1 MTTAQVQTQAAPPK
15 NLLGKIA
22 IVTGGSRGIGAAIAA
37 RLAAQGATVFITY
50 ARSKESAEKVAAAI
64 TLAGGKAIAVQANVA
79 SAADNQ
85 ALVAQVAKHGKIDIL
100 VNNAGVFEG
109 GSIEAVS
116 IDQYERVFDTNVRG
130 VAVTTMAALPQMNDG
145 GRIINISSVAA
156 RAIAPGFG
164 FYSATKAALDALTRA
179 WAQDLGKRGITVN
192 SVSPGTTLTEMLEAG
207 LPEAAKQTYVLKTA
221 LGRLGEPDDIA
232 AVVAFLAGPDGLW
245 MNGKVLEADGGLA
258 V

>member
-1 MTTAQVQTQAAPPK
+1 MSPAQVQTQAVQPK

-22 IVTGGSRGIGAAIAA
+22 IVTGGSRGIGAAIAS
-37 RLAAQGATVFITY
+37 RLAAEGATVVITY
-50 ARSKESAEKVAAAI
+50 AKSKSSADKVVADIAA
-64 TLAGGKAIAVQANVA
+64 AGGKAVAVQANA
-79 SAADNQ
+79 SSAADNK
-85 ALVAQVAKHGKIDIL
+85 ALVAQVTKHGKIDIL

-116 IDQYERVFDTNVRG
+116 IDQFERVFDTNLRG
-130 VAVTTMAALPQMNDG
+130 VAVTTMAALPHMNDG

-179 WAQDLGKRGITVN
+179 WAQDLGKRCITVN

-207 LPEAAKQTYVLKTA
+207 LPEEAKQAYIQKTA
-221 LGRLGEPDDIA
+221 LGRLGEPNDIA
-232 AVVAFLAGPDGLW
+232 AVVAFLAGNDGRW
-245 MNGKVLEADGGLA
+245 MNGKVMEADGGLA